1 MEQYKE
7 QLELQ
12 RQTYSSQRDETSDFR
27 EVLRKKDKEM
37 NAVLDQIE
45 VHMPLYIVWICY
57 IYTII
62 RLTHKL

>member
-37 NAVLDQIE
+37 NVVLDQIE

-57 IYTII
+57 IYIYNS
-62 RLTHKL
+62 

>member
-1 MEQYKE
+1 MEQRVEQYKE

-37 NAVLDQIE
+37 NAVLDQVE
-45 VHMPLYIVWICY
+45 VCTTFHCVELLYTVY
-57 IYTII
+57 
-62 RLTHKL
+62 